1 MRERTRI
8 VVDTSAVLRPFNRF
22 WRGTGFSPAELLLEP
37 EMRQMLAY
45 MGGLPHE
52 GIRYLRVHYLY
63 NLLTSTGGYQYDW
76 SLLDRAVDV
85 MVEHRLKPFFELMG
99 NPSGLFTDYE
109 DMDQIKHWRD
119 LVTTTVERYA
129 GRYGMDELRS
139 WYFETTNEAD
149 SGWWTYG
156 EKGYTNYYDAC
167 VAGIDAVDPSLPMGG
182 PGTARTLSPIFR
194 ALMAHC
200 DTGLSC
206 LTGNGPPRIDYI
218 SIHEKGV
225 NGNKEDLTPRTNS
238 IVDRTLLVVDYL
250 KQHHPRLAGLPIVN
264 DECDPQLGWSDYH
277 SWHGKAYYAGVMA
290 KIIEQHDRRIIA
302 PKAADFTFL
311 SNDHAFIG
319 SWGQRTIFAYY
330 GPRNFTKAQ
339 WEHKTDLSR
348 LATDID
354 TAPPFELIKKP
365 GITSMELL
373 ATLGDS
379 VCEVSAEPALDPD
392 RDGLAIIPT
401 RLAGGGASIT
411 LIHCMDAVNRSGRV
425 AVRLEVAG
433 LEPGRHAL
441 CVLRIDDEFTN
452 PMEVWEAQRDES
464 NPRGPWEPV
473 GAPPQPTEAQFAE
486 LRAAQEPALLH
497 PISVMDAG
505 TGRVSLD
512 LDLPLPSLTQ
522 VLVVP
527 DTGAAPAAPT
537 SLVVERYRGLGG
549 REERMLFW
557 AAGDTRP
564 AIFYDVLI
572 STDGDSFDVVSPVPL
587 MSTAFLHMSPP
598 SGARY
603 AVRARDAFA
612 RLSPLVTLPA

>member
-1 MRERTRI
+1 
-8 VVDTSAVLRPFNRF
+8 
-22 WRGTGFSPAELLLEP
+22 
-37 EMRQMLAY
+37 
-45 MGGLPHE
+45 
-52 GIRYLRVHYLY
+52 
-63 NLLTSTGGYQYDW
+63 
-76 SLLDRAVDV
+76 
-85 MVEHRLKPFFELMG
+85 
-99 NPSGLFTDYE
+99 
-109 DMDQIKHWRD
+109 
-119 LVTTTVERYA
+119 
-129 GRYGMDELRS
+129 
-139 WYFETTNEAD
+139 
-149 SGWWTYG
+149 
-156 EKGYTNYYDAC
+156 
-167 VAGIDAVDPSLPMGG
+167 
-182 PGTARTLSPIFR
+182 
-194 ALMAHC
+194 
-200 DTGLSC
+200 
-206 LTGNGPPRIDYI
+206 
-218 SIHEKGV
+218 
-225 NGNKEDLTPRTNS
+225 
-238 IVDRTLLVVDYL
+238 
-250 KQHHPRLAGLPIVN
+250 
-264 DECDPQLGWSDYH
+264 
-277 SWHGKAYYAGVMA
+277 
-290 KIIEQHDRRIIA
+290 
-302 PKAADFTFL
+302 
-311 SNDHAFIG
+311 
-319 SWGQRTIFAYY
+319 
-330 GPRNFTKAQ
+330 
-339 WEHKTDLSR
+339 
-348 LATDID
+348 
-354 TAPPFELIKKP
+354 
-365 GITSMELL
+365 
-373 ATLGDS
+373 
-379 VCEVSAEPALDPD
+379 
-392 RDGLAIIPT
+392 
-401 RLAGGGASIT
+401 
-411 LIHCMDAVNRSGRV
+411 
-425 AVRLEVAG
+425 VRLEVAG